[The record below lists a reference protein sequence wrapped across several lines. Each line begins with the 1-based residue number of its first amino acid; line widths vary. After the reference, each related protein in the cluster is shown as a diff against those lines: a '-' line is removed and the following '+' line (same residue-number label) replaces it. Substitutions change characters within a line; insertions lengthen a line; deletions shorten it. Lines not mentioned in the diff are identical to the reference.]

1 MIIGRSQDGINLSQ
15 RDHPGIARRF
25 NAGNAKGVPSL
36 SPGLRGSATLG
47 ARPPALNPERVASV
61 PHSCTIFLSPLQLRQ
76 NRPERPSHDSLGQR
90 PGYGAMMAIKRC
102 KRATTPALTR
112 RHSNLV
118 AQTKKPGAFQPS
130 LRDVVGSAPQ
140 PGVETPGYCQ
150 TSLQDAKTP
159 MPRLRSWNGLGA
171 DFYKDAAPTA
181 LGICRADKMRSA
193 GKSLTK
199 R

>member
-1 MIIGRSQDGINLSQ
+1 MFSRSNMIIGRSQDGINLSQ
-15 RDHPGIARRF
+15 REHPTIARRF

-102 KRATTPALTR
+102 KRATTPALLETWR
-112 RHSNLV
+112 SNPPSWFEQRLLKNYAERNDPTLNPAPPGQHNGNENNLNVRH
-118 AQTKKPGAFQPS
+118 QG
-130 LRDVVGSAPQ
+130 
-140 PGVETPGYCQ
+140 
-150 TSLQDAKTP
+150 
-159 MPRLRSWNGLGA
+159 
-171 DFYKDAAPTA
+171 
-181 LGICRADKMRSA
+181 
-193 GKSLTK
+193 
-199 R
+199 